1 MTPMAATVAT
11 FQVMYLGQLR
21 CIIDAV
27 QGVLEG
33 ALHIAKSFEPVLKG
47 RLRNAGVPFI
57 SADGFSKSQTILSFC
72 SLLSVLF
79 PSSPP
84 YPSIYRPIYLSPP
97 HPLSSL
103 LFPSVSFF
111 SFPHYPLI
119 IFPNF
124 ASFWEFQP
132 LMRVAT
138 QLFCDTRFAAVVFS
152 LFRSLNVFES

>member
-1 MTPMAATVAT
+1 MAATVAT

-111 SFPHYPLI
+111 SFPLFPL
-119 IFPNF
+119 FLVPV
-124 ASFWEFQP
+124 P
-132 LMRVAT
+132 LFFFLVP
-138 QLFCDTRFAAVVFS
+138 
-152 LFRSLNVFES
+152 